1 MTLSNIL
8 KPALA
13 VVAVAVL
20 GGGYYWFEHRP
31 RPEEKETPGTA
42 LVIVAKSTNACFS
55 DLVRVTGFVVPRRE
69 AVVGVDQEGS
79 KVADVL
85 VREGDTVTDNQELAK
100 LTPPPAQPAAAG
112 PPGAATRAAPT
123 SLRAPAAG
131 LVTDVKTIAGA
142 PASPQAGPMFRIA
155 VNNEVEID
163 AEVPAVHVMKL
174 NPGATVRISR
184 DDAPD
189 IVGRV
194 RLVSPQIDR
203 ATQLGRVRISLA
215 GNSGLKVGTF
225 ARASIDAKRSCGVAV
240 PRTAIDHL
248 TVQVV
253 KGNIVETRKVR
264 VGLTYDA
271 STEILEGIDVGEIVV
286 ADAGSS
292 LHDGDQIKTMFAEE
306 LDRTRVR

>member
-1 MTLSNIL
+1 MMLSEYL
-8 KPALA
+8 KPAM
-13 VVAVAVL
+13 AVAFVVIL
-20 GGGYYWFEHRP
+20 GGGYYWFEHRSH
-31 RPEEKETPGTA
+31 PEETETQSKA
-42 LVIVAKSTNACFS
+42 LVIVAKSSNACFS
-55 DLVRVTGFVVPRRE
+55 DLVRVTGFIVPRRE

-79 KVADVL
+79 KVSDVL
-85 VREGDTVTDNQELAK
+85 VREGELVADNQELAR
-100 LTPPPAQPAAAG
+100 LTPPPQQPGGAG
-112 PPGAATRAAPT
+112 ARSAPT

-131 LVTDVKTIAGA
+131 LVTEVKTIVGA
-142 PASPQAGPMFRIA
+142 PASPQAGPMFRIS
-155 VNNEVEID
+155 VNNEVELD
-163 AEVPAVHVMKL
+163 AEVPAIHVMKL

-189 IVGRV
+189 LIGRV

-203 ATQLGRVRISLA
+203 ATQLGHVRISLT
-215 GNSGLKVGTF
+215 NNPSLKVGMF

-253 KGNIVETRKVR
+253 KGNTVETRRVR
-264 VGLTYDA
+264 VGLVSDT
-271 STEILEGIDVGEIVV
+271 SIEILEGLDEGEIVV